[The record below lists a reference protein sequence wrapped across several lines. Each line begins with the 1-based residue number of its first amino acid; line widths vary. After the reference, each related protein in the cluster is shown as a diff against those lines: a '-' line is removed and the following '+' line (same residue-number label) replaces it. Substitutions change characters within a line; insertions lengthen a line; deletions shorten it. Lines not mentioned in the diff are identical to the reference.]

1 MSVNDKIQ
9 LVRFYAR
16 FAIAIVAMSIFGY
29 IVHVMMMASDEMA
42 TSSKDLLNI
51 LIGAFIPILAGIAK
65 FYFESGGDLHHH
77 VQLKKEMKM
86 NPIFLINII
95 KSLILDK
102 AQDLAVEHVTKAIDD
117 NLDDTQKAL
126 LDAAI
131 EEMPDNTFKNIKE
144 LLS

>member
-1 MSVNDKIQ
+1 VIYTKKQ
-9 LVRFYAR
+9 
-16 FAIAIVAMSIFGY
+16 
-29 IVHVMMMASDEMA
+29 
-42 TSSKDLLNI
+42 K
-51 LIGAFIPILAGIAK
+51 LIC
-65 FYFESGGDLHHH
+65 YHHH

-131 EEMPDNTFKNIKE
+131 EEMPENTFKNIKE

>member
-1 MSVNDKIQ
+1 
-9 LVRFYAR
+9 
-16 FAIAIVAMSIFGY
+16 
-29 IVHVMMMASDEMA
+29 
-42 TSSKDLLNI
+42 
-51 LIGAFIPILAGIAK
+51 
-65 FYFESGGDLHHH
+65 
-77 VQLKKEMKM
+77 MKM

-131 EEMPDNTFKNIKE
+131 EEMPENTFKNIKE

>member
-1 MSVNDKIQ
+1 
-9 LVRFYAR
+9 
-16 FAIAIVAMSIFGY
+16 
-29 IVHVMMMASDEMA
+29 
-42 TSSKDLLNI
+42 
-51 LIGAFIPILAGIAK
+51 
-65 FYFESGGDLHHH
+65 
-77 VQLKKEMKM
+77 M

-131 EEMPDNTFKNIKE
+131 EEMPENTFKNIKE

>member
-1 MSVNDKIQ
+1 
-9 LVRFYAR
+9 
-16 FAIAIVAMSIFGY
+16 
-29 IVHVMMMASDEMA
+29 
-42 TSSKDLLNI
+42 
-51 LIGAFIPILAGIAK
+51 
-65 FYFESGGDLHHH
+65 
-77 VQLKKEMKM
+77 M

>member
-1 MSVNDKIQ
+1 
-9 LVRFYAR
+9 
-16 FAIAIVAMSIFGY
+16 
-29 IVHVMMMASDEMA
+29 
-42 TSSKDLLNI
+42 
-51 LIGAFIPILAGIAK
+51 
-65 FYFESGGDLHHH
+65 
-77 VQLKKEMKM
+77 MKM